1 MAKPTHPPAA
11 AHGFHDT
18 VFLLA
23 VGVISLV
30 CGVVSFYAWQAQHV
44 LAVGATASTEDDA
57 PRTPLPAGPR
67 KYQ

>member
-1 MAKPTHPPAA
+1 MAKLPHSSAA
-11 AHGFHDT
+11 ARGFRDT

-30 CGVVSFYAWQAQHV
+30 CGAVSFYAWQTQHG
-44 LAVGATASTEDDA
+44 LAVSATASAEDDA
-57 PRTPLPAGPR
+57 PRAPLPAGPR